1 MDYVNLIFTHPF
13 LLLWLGQFIHTLKE
27 VKEIETRQP
36 GVTVTKYVK
45 RHRYGVAFSVA
56 AGLAAYAMLHE
67 MGELSAV
74 SAFMAGY
81 MSDSIIN
88 AAASRVTRR
97 VSGDDYGMYS
107 NDFSNSGFEE
117 DYTQSEE
124 YLKYYADNTSPES
137 TRKTRDQQDGS

>member
-1 MDYVNLIFTHPF
+1 
-13 LLLWLGQFIHTLKE
+13 
-27 VKEIETRQP
+27 
-36 GVTVTKYVK
+36 
-45 RHRYGVAFSVA
+45 
-56 AGLAAYAMLHE
+56 MLHE

-97 VSGDDYGMYS
+97 VSGDYYGMYGS
-107 NDFSNSGFEE
+107 DAYGSGFEE

-124 YLKYYADNTSPES
+124 YLKYYADNTSPEP